1 MRNNFPEE
9 FVVPLLLKM
18 GKLMEDDVFNKI
30 IWQVSGQLIYGE
42 IFSGAQAGPFGF
54 HGSEIH
60 LMRF

>member
-30 IWQVSGQLIYGE
+30 IWQVPGQLIYRE
-42 IFSGAQAGPFGF
+42 IFFWCSGWPIWF
-54 HGSEIH
+54 SWV
-60 LMRF
+60 

>member
-42 IFSGAQAGPFGF
+42 IFSGAQAGPFG
-54 HGSEIH
+54 
-60 LMRF
+60 LDY